1 MVSELS
7 VKEKIYLDHLL
18 HKELNENK
26 IASVFS
32 QIFLVIAGVII
43 VGAVIYSS
51 RNMDNRILLGFTF
64 PSVIMGLFT
73 FGLSF
78 VLKKIYELSKEEMKM
93 ILIIKKLVN
102 HIDNFNP
109 LQD

>member
-18 HKELNENK
+18 KKELADNK
-26 IASVFS
+26 IAYVFS
-32 QIFLVIAGVII
+32 QIFMIMAGII
-43 VGAVIYSS
+43 LVGAVIYSS
-51 RNMDNRILLGFTF
+51 RNMNNRILIGFTF

-78 VLKKIYELSKEEMKM
+78 VLKKIY
-93 ILIIKKLVN
+93 
-102 HIDNFNP
+102 
-109 LQD
+109 